1 MKKLFFASLAA
12 LSMAAL
18 FSSCNNEQ
26 MPLMDGSYV
35 GKYTMTY
42 PSGDTQIWDVTLTLD
57 GNEFALSDGDDTTI
71 PAHGSIDCTGKFST
85 REGKLIFESDPQ
97 IVLALY
103 LILPSLGGECDYT
116 FDGKQLDISK
126 VPQEDE
132 GYYGCTFDW
141 NLIKQ

>member
-1 MKKLFFASLAA
+1 MKKLFFASFAA

-26 MPLMDGSYV
+26 MPLMDGSYT
-35 GKYTMTY
+35 GKYTITY
-42 PSGDTQIWDVTLTLD
+42 PLGDTRIWDVTLTLD
-57 GNEFALSDGDDTTI
+57 GNDFTLSDGDEMTS

-85 REGKLIFESDPQ
+85 HGDKITFETDPQ

-103 LILPSLGGECDYT
+103 LIWPSLGGECDYT
-116 FDGKQLDISK
+116 FDGKRLDISQ

-132 GYYGCTFDW
+132 AHHGCFFDW